1 MMNFVIVV
9 SDAGEMK
16 TVTSAELGAAV
27 RQTLADESTKPLTLA
42 EKLDLLLNFILDQ
55 RAITAGEYDPS
66 DNDTPM
72 VLVAGGPDDE

>member
-16 TVTSAELGAAV
+16 TVTSAELDTAV
-27 RQTLADESTKPLTLA
+27 KQTLADESTKPLTLA

-55 RAITAGEYDPS
+55 RAIAAGEYDPS

-72 VLVAGGPDDE
+72 VFTAGNE